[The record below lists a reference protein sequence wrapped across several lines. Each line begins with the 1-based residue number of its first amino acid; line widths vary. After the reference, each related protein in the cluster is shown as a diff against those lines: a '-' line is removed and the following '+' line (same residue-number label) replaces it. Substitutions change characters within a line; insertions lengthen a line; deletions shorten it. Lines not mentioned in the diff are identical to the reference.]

1 MKKIVLILITLI
13 LAAGM
18 VFAAGPV
25 STQVKISGNVTPYT
39 PPADGEGVVSYNGL
53 SIVWYV
59 VENKDSDTPSQPVL
73 FDTSGKISG
82 TKDAISVDVLQ
93 ATSDGTQTKSLSL
106 VFGAVCDV
114 PPTINS
120 QSISISVTNGGWKL
134 DESDDTVNT
143 LELNTVTKSL
153 LSDEGKTYPESS
165 TGSDSKLTCV
175 DTDNSDTN
183 TKITVTATAGTN
195 NNRETELIGWTSVTW
210 GPSDDASAVTAGNYN
225 ATITV
230 AITAT

>member
-18 VFAAGPV
+18 VFAADSG
-25 STQVKISGNVTPYT
+25 STQVKISGKVTPYT
-39 PPADGEGVVSYNGL
+39 PPADEDGVVSNNGL

-59 VENKDSDTPSQPVL
+59 VEDKSKDTPSQPTT

-82 TKDAISVDVLQ
+82 TKDAIPVDVLQ

-114 PPTINS
+114 PPSINS
-120 QSISISVTNGGWKL
+120 QSFSISVTNSGWKL
-134 DESDDTVNT
+134 VGSDNTINT
-143 LELNTVTKSL
+143 LYLNTVTKSL

-175 DTDNSDTN
+175 NAADTDTN
-183 TKITVTATAGTN
+183 TEIKVTATAGTN

-210 GPSDDASAVTAGNYN
+210 GPTGDDSVVTAGEYN

-230 AITAT
+230 TITAK

>member
-18 VFAAGPV
+18 VFAAESG

-39 PPADGEGVVSYNGL
+39 PPADEEGVVSYNGL

-59 VENKDSDTPSQPVL
+59 VENKDNATPSQPAS
-73 FDTSGKISG
+73 FDASGKISG
-82 TKDAISVDVLQ
+82 TDKAIPVDVLQ
-93 ATSDGTQTKSLSL
+93 ATSGGSLTKSLSL

-120 QSISISVTNGGWKL
+120 QSFSISVTNAGWKL
-134 DESDDTVNT
+134 TGSDDTVNT

-153 LSDEGKTYPESS
+153 LSADGKTYPDFS

-175 DTDNSDTN
+175 DIDNSDTN
-183 TKITVTATAGTN
+183 TEITVTATAGTN

-210 GPSDDASAVTAGNYN
+210 GPSKDVTAVTAGEYN

-230 AITAT
+230 AITAN

>member
-18 VFAAGPV
+18 VFAAEPV
-25 STQVKISGNVTPYT
+25 STQVKISGNVTPYA
-39 PPADGEGVVSYNGL
+39 PSDEDGVVSNNGL

-59 VENKDSDTPSQPVL
+59 VENKDSATPSQPGL

-82 TKDAISVDVLQ
+82 TDKAIPVDVLQ
-93 ATSDGTQTKSLSL
+93 KTTGKSLTKSLSL

-120 QSISISVTNGGWKL
+120 QSFSISVTNSGWKL
-134 DESDDTVNT
+134 VESDNTINT
-143 LELNTVTKSL
+143 LYLNTVTKSL

-175 DTDNSDTN
+175 NTADTDTN
-183 TKITVTATAGTN
+183 TEITVTATAGTN
-195 NNRETELIGWTSVTW
+195 NNRATELIGWTSVTW
-210 GPSDDASAVTAGNYN
+210 GPSDDDSAVTAGNYN

-230 AITAT
+230 AITAK

>member
-18 VFAAGPV
+18 VFAAEPY
-25 STQVKISGNVTPYT
+25 STLVKISGNVTPYT

-59 VENKDSDTPSQPVL
+59 VENKDNDTPSQPKL

-82 TKDAISVDVLQ
+82 TDNAIPVDVLQ
-93 ATSDGTQTKSLSL
+93 KTTDKPLTKSLSL

-120 QSISISVTNGGWKL
+120 QSFSISVKNSGWKL
-134 DESDDTVNT
+134 VGSDNTIDT
-143 LELNTVTKSL
+143 LYLNTVTKSL
-153 LSDEGKTYPESS
+153 LSDEGKTYTES

-175 DTDNSDTN
+175 NAADTDTN
-183 TKITVTATAGTN
+183 TEITVTATAGTN
-195 NNRETELIGWTSVTW
+195 NNRNTELIGWTSVKW
-210 GPSDDASAVTAGNYN
+210 GVAEGKTPTAGDYE
-225 ATITV
+225 ATIK
-230 AITAT
+230 IEISSGQ

>member
-18 VFAAGPV
+18 VFAAEPG

-59 VENKDSDTPSQPVL
+59 VENKDSATPTKPVL

-82 TKDAISVDVLQ
+82 TDKAIPVDVLQ
-93 ATSDGTQTKSLSL
+93 KTTDKPLTKSLSL

-114 PPTINS
+114 PPTVNS
-120 QSISISVTNGGWKL
+120 QSFSISVTNKGWKL
-134 DESDDTVNT
+134 KGSDNT
-143 LELNTVTKSL
+143 IETLYLNTVTKSL
-153 LSDEGKTYPESS
+153 LDDEGKTYSESS

-175 DTDNSDTN
+175 NKADTDTN
-183 TKITVTATAGTN
+183 TEIIVKATAGTN
-195 NNRETELIGWTSVTW
+195 NDKKTELIGWTSVTW
-210 GPSDDASAVTAGNYN
+210 GVAEGKTPTAGDYE
-225 ATITV
+225 ATIT
-230 AITAT
+230 IEISSGQ